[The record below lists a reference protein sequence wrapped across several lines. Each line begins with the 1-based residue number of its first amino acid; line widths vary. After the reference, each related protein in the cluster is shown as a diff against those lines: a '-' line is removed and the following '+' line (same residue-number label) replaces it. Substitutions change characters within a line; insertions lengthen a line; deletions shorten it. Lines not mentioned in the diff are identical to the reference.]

1 MGGSSSSS
9 FVAQLPLQM
18 INLQLHVLSILYVRD
33 MTPCSRLT
41 FTSMDGV
48 YTSSLV
54 PSTLKIKEIILT
66 LGPPGFYLV
75 WT

>member
-18 INLQLHVLSILYVRD
+18 INLQLHVLGILYVKD
-33 MTPCSRLT
+33 MTPRSRLT

-48 YTSSLV
+48 YISSLV
-54 PSTLKIKEIILT
+54 PSMLKIKEIILT
-66 LGPPGFYLV
+66 LGPPRFYLV